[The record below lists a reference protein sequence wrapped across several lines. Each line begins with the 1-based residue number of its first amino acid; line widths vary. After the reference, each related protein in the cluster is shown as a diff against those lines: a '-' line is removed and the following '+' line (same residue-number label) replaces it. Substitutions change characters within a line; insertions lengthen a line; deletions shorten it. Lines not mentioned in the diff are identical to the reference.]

1 MVTNQFAQRT
11 LSNISPAP
19 YFNLKFAEHP
29 EDQILRIVQQKEQVF
44 WNELPKN
51 LRRTCRWTINL
62 EKQGL
67 IKRVKV
73 KGKNGV
79 RRLLLVWC
87 QQEIFKYRDRTAINI
102 ETAPAKGLHGRVR
115 TNTRHLRRN

>member
-1 MVTNQFAQRT
+1 MVTEQFAQRT
-11 LSNISPAP
+11 LSNISPVP
-19 YFNLKFAEHP
+19 CFNLKFAEHP
-29 EDQILRIVQQKEQVF
+29 EDQILHIVQQKEEVF

-73 KGKNGV
+73 KGKNGA

-87 QQEIFKYRDRTAINI
+87 QKGGI
-102 ETAPAKGLHGRVR
+102 EC
-115 TNTRHLRRN
+115 TR